1 MRRPILHVGA
11 GELVYEIR
19 EIVKKAQ
26 LFQKLGVEIFW
37 ENIGD
42 PVAKGTPIPA
52 WMKKIVAGLAE
63 DSQSYAYCST
73 KGVLETRQF
82 LASRTNSLGGVQI
95 TPEDILFTNGLG
107 DAISKV
113 YQYLDPGARVLGPSP
128 GYSTHSSAEGGHA
141 GQPPITYCLL
151 PERSWLPDMEELRN
165 RVRYNPSIVG
175 ILIINPDNPTGM
187 VYPEKYLRE
196 VVEIAK
202 EYDLFLI
209 ADEIYTHITYN
220 GAKAIPL
227 AAVIG
232 DVCGISMKG
241 ISKEL
246 PWPGSRCGWLEFY
259 NTSRDAEFSRLVKA
273 IEDAKMLEVC
283 STTLPQMAIPAV
295 LSHPEFQTH
304 RNALNLAIQKR
315 GDVVF
320 DTLKDVPEL
329 IVNKTQGAFYT
340 SIIFKKGVLKPT
352 QKLKVEN
359 AGARALVEKMVE
371 GVPLDKRFV
380 YYVLAATGICVV
392 PISSFCSDLHGFR
405 VTLLEEDPKRMVWMY
420 QRLKAAIEEYL
431 RS

>member
-1 MRRPILHVGA
+1 MRRPILHAGA

-26 LFQKLGVEIFW
+26 LFQKSGVEIFW

-42 PVAKGTPIPA
+42 PVAKGTPIPD
-52 WMKKIVAGLAE
+52 WMKSIVSDLAK
-63 DSQSYAYCST
+63 DNRSYAYCAT

-82 LASRTNSLGGVQI
+82 LAERNNVLGGVQI

-113 YQYLDPGARVLGPSP
+113 YQYLDPLSRVLGPSP

-141 GQPPITYCLL
+141 SQPPITFRLR
-151 PERSWLPDMEELRN
+151 PANGWLPDMTELRD
-165 RVRYNPSIVG
+165 RVKHNPNIVG

-187 VYPEKYLRE
+187 IYPEPVLRE
-196 VVEIAK
+196 IVDIARQ
-202 EYDLFLI
+202 YDLFII
-209 ADEIYTHITYN
+209 ADEIYTHITFN
-220 GAKAIPL
+220 GAKAVPL
-227 AAVIG
+227 AKVIG
-232 DVCGISMKG
+232 DVPAIAMKG

-259 NTSRDAEFSRLVKA
+259 NTSKDPEFARLVKT

-283 STTLPQMAIPAV
+283 STTLPQMAIPAI
-295 LSHPEFQTH
+295 LSHPEFQPH
-304 RNALNLAIQKR
+304 REALNLAIQKR
-315 GDVVF
+315 GDVVLE
-320 DTLKDVPEL
+320 TLQDLPGL
-329 IVNKTQGAFYT
+329 IVNKTFGAFYT
-340 SIIFKKGVLKPT
+340 SIIFRSGVLKPT

-359 AGARALVEKMVE
+359 PKARELVESLVE

-392 PISSFCSDLHGFR
+392 PISSFCSDLMGFR
-405 VTLLEEDPKRMVWMY
+405 VTLLEEDPEKMRWMY
-420 QRLKAAIEEYL
+420 RRLRAAIQEYL
-431 RS
+431 AS

>member
-1 MRRPILHVGA
+1 MRRPILHAGA

-19 EIVKKAQ
+19 EIVKKAH
-26 LFQKLGVEIFW
+26 LFQKMGVEIFW

-42 PVAKGTPIPA
+42 PVAKGTPIPE
-52 WMKKIVAGLAE
+52 WMKKIVADLAK
-63 DSQSYAYCST
+63 DSRSYAYCPT
-73 KGVLETRQF
+73 KGVVETRQF
-82 LASRTNSLGGVQI
+82 LAERNNALGGVQI

-141 GQPPITYCLL
+141 SQPPITYSLV
-151 PERSWLPDMEELRN
+151 PENGWLPDMEELRN
-165 RVRYNPSIVG
+165 RVKYNPSIVG

-196 VVEIAK
+196 VVAIAR

-227 AAVIG
+227 ASVIG

-259 NTSRDAEFSRLVKA
+259 NTARDPEFARLVKA

-283 STTLPQMAIPAV
+283 STTLPQMAIPAI
-295 LSHPEFQTH
+295 LSHPEFPAH
-304 RNALNLAIQKR
+304 RAALNLDIQKR
-315 GDVVF
+315 GDVVYE
-320 DTLKDVPEL
+320 TLSDVPGL
-329 IVNKTQGAFYT
+329 IVNKTHGAFYT
-340 SIIFKKGVLKPT
+340 SIIFRKGVLKPT
-352 QKLKVEN
+352 QKLTVPNIE
-359 AGARALVEKMVE
+359 ARALVEKLVE

-392 PISSFCSDLHGFR
+392 PMSSFCSDLHGFR
-405 VTLLEEDPKRMVWMY
+405 ATLLEEDPEKMRWMY
-420 QRLKAAIEEYL
+420 QKLKAAIREYL
-431 RS
+431 DS

>member
-1 MRRPILHVGA
+1 MRRAILHQGA

-19 EIVKKAQ
+19 EIVKKAT
-26 LFQKLGVEIFW
+26 LFQKLGIEIFW

-42 PVAKGTPIPA
+42 PVAKGTEIPD
-52 WMKKIVAGLAE
+52 WMKAIVADLARE
-63 DSQSYAYCST
+63 NMSYAYCPT
-73 KGVLETRQF
+73 KGVLETRQY
-82 LASRTNSLGGVQI
+82 LAQKNNALGGVQI
-95 TPEDILFTNGLG
+95 TQEDILFCNGLG

-113 YQYLDPGARVLGPSP
+113 YQYLDPGARVIGPSP

-141 GQPPITYCLL
+141 SQPPITYRLN
-151 PERSWLPDMEELRN
+151 PENHWFPDMDELRN
-165 RVRYNPSIVG
+165 KIKYNPNIVG

-187 VYPEKYLRE
+187 VYPEWYLRE
-196 VVEIAK
+196 IVSLCK
-202 EYDLFLI
+202 EHDLFII

-220 GAKAIPL
+220 GVKAIPL
-227 AAVIG
+227 AQVIG

-259 NTSRDAEFSRLVKA
+259 NTQRDPEFGRLVKA

-283 STTLPQMAIPAV
+283 STTLPQMAIPRI
-295 LSHPEFQTH
+295 LSHPQFPAH
-304 RNALNLAIQKR
+304 REALNLDIQKR
-315 GDVVF
+315 GDVVYE
-320 DTLKDVPEL
+320 TLKDVNGL
-329 IVNKTQGAFYT
+329 IVNKTFGAFYT

-352 QKLKVEN
+352 QKLRVANPE
-359 AGARALVEKMVE
+359 AAALVEKMVA

-405 VTLLEEDPKRMVWMY
+405 VTLLEEDPGQMAWMY
-420 QRLKAAIEEYL
+420 KKLRAAIEEYL
-431 RS
+431 AS

>member
-1 MRRPILHVGA
+1 MRRAVLHAGA

-19 EIVKKAQ
+19 EIVKKAY
-26 LFQKLGVEIFW
+26 LFQKMGIEIFW

-42 PVAKGTPIPA
+42 PVAKGTPIPP
-52 WMKKIVAGLAE
+52 WMKKIVADLAQ
-63 DSQSYAYCST
+63 DNKTYAYCPT
-73 KGVLETRQF
+73 KGVLETRQY
-82 LASRTNSLGGVQI
+82 LSQKNNALGGAQI
-95 TPEDILFTNGLG
+95 TPEDILFCNGLG

-113 YQYLDPGARVLGPSP
+113 YQYLDPGARVIGPSP

-141 GQPPITYCLL
+141 SQPPITYKLL
-151 PERSWLPDMEELRN
+151 PENNWYPDIEELRN
-165 RVRYNPSIVG
+165 KIRYNPNIVG

-187 VYPEKYLRE
+187 VYPEGYLRE
-196 VVEIAK
+196 IVSLCADH
-202 EYDLFLI
+202 DLFII

-227 AAVIG
+227 AQVIG
-232 DVCGISMKG
+232 NVCGISMKG

-259 NTSRDAEFSRLVKA
+259 NTQKDAEFGKLVKA

-283 STTLPQMAIPAV
+283 STTLPQMAIPPI
-295 LSHPEFQTH
+295 LSHPEFPAH
-304 RNALNLAIQKR
+304 RQALNLDIQKR

-320 DTLKDVPEL
+320 ETLKDIPGL
-329 IVNKTQGAFYT
+329 IVNKTFGAFYT
-340 SIIFKKGVLKPT
+340 SIIFKQGVLKPT
-352 QKLKVEN
+352 QRLQVANPE
-359 AGARALVEKMVE
+359 ARALVEKMVE

-405 VTLLEEDPKRMVWMY
+405 ATLLEEDPKKMAWMY
-420 QRLKAAIEEYL
+420 QKLRSAILEYL
-431 RS
+431 AS

>member
-1 MRRPILHVGA
+1 MRRTVLHAGA

-19 EIVKKAQ
+19 EIVKKAY
-26 LFQKLGVEIFW
+26 LFQKMGIEISW

-52 WMKKIVAGLAE
+52 WMKKIVADLAQE
-63 DSQSYAYCST
+63 NMSYAYCPT

-82 LASRTNSLGGVQI
+82 LAKKNNALAGVQI
-95 TPEDILFTNGLG
+95 TPEDILFCNGLG

-113 YQYLDPGARVLGPSP
+113 YQYLDPGARVIGPSP

-141 GQPPITYCLL
+141 SQPPITYKLN
-151 PERSWLPDMEELRN
+151 PENHWFPDMDELRN
-165 RVRYNPSIVG
+165 KIKYNPNIVG

-187 VYPEKYLRE
+187 VYPESYLRE
-196 VVEIAK
+196 IVGLCAEN
-202 EYDLFLI
+202 DLFII

-220 GAKAIPL
+220 GAKATPL
-227 AAVIG
+227 ARVIG

-259 NTSRDAEFSRLVKA
+259 NTHRDAEFGRLVKA

-283 STTLPQMAIPAV
+283 STTLPQMAIPPI
-295 LSHPEFQTH
+295 LSHPEFAAH
-304 RNALNLAIQKR
+304 RTAINLDIQKR
-315 GDVVF
+315 GDVVYE
-320 DTLKDVPEL
+320 TLKDVPGL
-329 IVNKTQGAFYT
+329 IVNKTFGAFYT

-352 QKLKVEN
+352 QKLKVAN
-359 AGARALVEKMVE
+359 AEARALVEKMVE

-405 VTLLEEDPKRMVWMY
+405 ATLLEEDEKKMAFIY
-420 QRLKAAIEEYL
+420 QRLRAAIEEYL
-431 RS
+431 AS